1 MGGLPISTKRLRFRN
16 ERISF
21 SLWGDSLR
29 GVGYLAFTVER
40 KLQKSTSK
48 RRVGSLLPADLLTHA
63 VKELPLAVV
72 YATWSGLG
80 IALVTVLGIFL
91 YRQNLP
97 WQGFAGLALIII
109 GVTLL
114 NAYLPKT
121 FHNDCRLTFL
131 SSCSL
136 HNANSSSY

>member
-1 MGGLPISTKRLRFRN
+1 MNAYLFLFGAILFEVSGTLLLPLSKNFKKVLPSGGLVLCYLL
-16 ERISF
+16 SF
-21 SLWGDSLR
+21 
-29 GVGYLAFTVER
+29 Y
-40 KLQKSTSK
+40 
-48 RRVGSLLPADLLTHA
+48 LLTHA

-97 WQGFAGLALIII
+97 WQGFAGLVLIII

-121 FHNDCRLTFL
+121 T
-131 SSCSL
+131 
-136 HNANSSSY
+136 

>member
-1 MGGLPISTKRLRFRN
+1 
-16 ERISF
+16 
-21 SLWGDSLR
+21 
-29 GVGYLAFTVER
+29 
-40 KLQKSTSK
+40 
-48 RRVGSLLPADLLTHA
+48 

-97 WQGFAGLALIII
+97 WQGFAGLVLIII

-121 FHNDCRLTFL
+121 T
-131 SSCSL
+131 
-136 HNANSSSY
+136 